1 MRLSDLQYDLPE
13 ELIAQ
18 KPLDRRDASR
28 LLTVDKSTG
37 EIGHRKFMDVVDLL
51 REGDLLVMNDTRVTA
66 LRLFGKRKT
75 GANVEALLLTPLAD
89 GKFVA
94 LTRPAKKLKRG
105 ELIEFE
111 GGLTALVA
119 GDLGDG
125 KKTIE
130 FQEADAEDRIKAVG
144 RTPLP
149 PYVKSEIPDPERYQT
164 VYARQA
170 GSAAAPTAGLHFTNE
185 LLQAFKDKGVET
197 ATVTLD
203 VSTDTFRPIS
213 VENVE
218 DHKMHGERCTLPKET
233 VRKLQG
239 CKGSV
244 VAVGTT
250 TVRTLESFASLEGG
264 LQAGTM
270 TTSAYITPGYEFKV
284 VDAMF
289 TNFHMPGTTMLLMV
303 AAMCG
308 HETLMRAYA
317 EAVERRY
324 RFLSFGDSMFVC

>member
-218 DHKMHGERCTLPKET
+218 DHKMHGERCTLPQET